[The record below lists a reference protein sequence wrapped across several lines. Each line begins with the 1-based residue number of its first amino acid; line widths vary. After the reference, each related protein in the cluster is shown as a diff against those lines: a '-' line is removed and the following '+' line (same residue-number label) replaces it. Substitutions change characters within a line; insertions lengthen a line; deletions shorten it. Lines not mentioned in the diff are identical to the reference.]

1 MKIAIVACG
10 WLGQPL
16 AHFLIK
22 DGHTIVATCRSA
34 AKQQE
39 LQQQGITAQ
48 LFNLGDNLH
57 SATMQEVLQADLLVL
72 NIPPGGKHIQTEF
85 FTHHMCALVQ
95 AAKSHGCQRLLFIST
110 TAVYGEVQ
118 GEIVEHLLCQP
129 ATLSAKAHLTIEQ
142 SVRDIFCADASI
154 LRLAGLVGPDRHP
167 AKYLAAKSAVSQGSQ
182 GVNLVHQVD
191 VISAIQAIIQ
201 QKYYGSIFHLSAHE
215 HPSRQ
220 DYYSW
225 ACTQLGLQAPEFS
238 VEANPSQ
245 GKLINAQWTCQQ
257 LGLQLRYPSPYDML
271 N

>member
-16 AHFLIK
+16 AQQLLK
-22 DGHTIVATCRSA
+22 DGHSVVATCRSA

-39 LQQQGITAQ
+39 LQNLGLTTH

-57 SATMQEVLQADLLVL
+57 SAMMQDVLQADLLIL
-72 NIPPGGKHIQTEF
+72 NIPPGGKHIQAEF

-95 AAKSHGCQRLLFIST
+95 AAKNHGTQKLLFIST
-110 TAVYGEVQ
+110 AAVYGEVQ
-118 GEIVEHLLCQP
+118 GEIFEHLLCQP
-129 ATLSAKAHLTIEQ
+129 VTLSAKAHLLIEQ
-142 SVRDIFCADASI
+142 QVREVFGNNADI
-154 LRLAGLVGPDRHP
+154 LRLAGLVGHDRHP

-182 GVNLVHQVD
+182 GVNLVHQLD

-257 LGLQLRYPSPYDML
+257 LGLQLKYSSPYDML

>member
-16 AHFLIK
+16 AQQLLK
-22 DGHTIVATCRSA
+22 EGHSVVATCRSA

-39 LQQQGITAQ
+39 LKQQGLTAQ

-57 SATMQEVLQADLLVL
+57 SATMQEVLQADLLIL
-72 NIPPGGKHIQTEF
+72 NIPPGGKLIQAEF

-95 AAKSHGCQRLLFIST
+95 AAKSHGTQRLLFIST
-110 TAVYGEVQ
+110 TSVYGEVQ
-118 GEIVEHLLCQP
+118 GEVFEHLLCQP
-129 ATLSAKAHLTIEQ
+129 TTLSAKAHLTIEQ
-142 SVRDIFCADASI
+142 SVRDIFCDDASI
-154 LRLAGLVGPDRHP
+154 LRLAGLVGSERHP
-167 AKYLAAKSAVSQGSQ
+167 AKYLAAKSAVSQGAQ
-182 GVNLVHQVD
+182 GVNLVHQFD
-191 VISAIQAIIQ
+191 VIAAIKRIIELEQ
-201 QKYYGSIFHLSAHE
+201 FGHIFHLSAHE

-238 VEANPSQ
+238 VEVNPSQ

-257 LGLQLRYPSPYDML
+257 LGLQLKYPSPYDML
-271 N
+271 K

>member
-1 MKIAIVACG
+1 MKIAIIACG

-16 AHFLIK
+16 AQQLLK
-22 DGHTIVATCRSA
+22 DGHSVVATCRSA

-39 LQQQGITAQ
+39 LQNLGLTTH

-57 SATMQEVLQADLLVL
+57 SAMMQKVLQADLLIL
-72 NIPPGGKHIQTEF
+72 NIPPGGKHIQAEF

-95 AAKSHGCQRLLFIST
+95 AAKSHGTQRLLFIST

-118 GEIVEHLLCQP
+118 GEIFEHVLCQP
-129 ATLSAKAHLTIEQ
+129 ATLSAKAHLKIEQ
-142 SVRDIFCADASI
+142 QVLGIFGKQASV
-154 LRLAGLVGPDRHP
+154 LRLAGLVGHDRHP
-167 AKYLAAKSAVSQGSQ
+167 AKYLAARSAVSQGSQ
-182 GVNLVHQVD
+182 GVNLVHQLD

-201 QKYYGSIFHLSAHE
+201 HKYYGVIFHLSAHE

-225 ACTQLGLQAPEFS
+225 ACTKLGLQVPEFDI
-238 VEANPSQ
+238 EITPNH

-257 LGLQLRYPSPYDML
+257 LKLQLKYPSPYDML